1 MASNPC
7 SSHINCKLH
16 GDNVANCG
24 PYPQI
29 YADFTITFTRQ
40 SSPPSQV
47 NWAITGMDR
56 NTCFPNPNGAYGQN
70 WYGFVFNAYVSVNGS
85 DEDLLSSS
93 SSLSPLIAKVA
104 SPYQDLNWWKSTY
117 TTLYTPSGT
126 LTSTYNTT
134 TISLY
139 VENKHDCTYNS
150 KYCYRLGNT
159 GTYMRIA
166 TFTVDIPDSD
176 YTVSYDTI
184 GGVPA
189 IASQKKSSGSALTL
203 TNIVPSKQYTVAYY
217 NNTES
222 SYPTDIVKLGMT
234 FENWKCSADNQL
246 YAPGSSYSINQNCV
260 MTAQWTATFV
270 AIDMPDKYYT
280 LTYDYNG
287 GTGSPASVQVARGSK
302 CYVEHI
308 GGTSHYVC
316 EPGEEYTTPVNP
328 DSPLELYPS
337 YGSAAYPVS
346 SMPVP
351 IKACNKFLGWY
362 KDPQLTQKITSVLIM
377 DGDTTIYAKW
387 EPSTIHYFG
396 PDWTTSTDFTWRY
409 VDGAWHKIGHMYR
422 YDASQGKWIDLI
434 PTPQPAI
441 VFKAGEGLTPYYDE
455 GTINLY
461 NGNISF
467 WHVQQDY
474 ILKPAGFMDKNNA
487 MITFGGEC
495 ERGNYRYLCCEGEV
509 WDGSD
514 GPYNSCSISI
524 RAKRKG
530 KGDSA
535 DNRPAPELMAYL
547 VNYADRSNAAGTSPW
562 YNVGR
567 TTIRIDLSKFIAE
580 TFYISIHGCDCQA
593 KIYNIWF
600 E

>member
-1 MASNPC
+1 M
-7 SSHINCKLH
+7 
-16 GDNVANCG
+16 
-24 PYPQI
+24 
-29 YADFTITFTRQ
+29 TF
-40 SSPPSQV
+40 
-47 NWAITGMDR
+47 G
-56 NTCFPNPNGAYGQN
+56 
-70 WYGFVFNAYVSVNGS
+70 
-85 DEDLLSSS
+85 
-93 SSLSPLIAKVA
+93 
-104 SPYQDLNWWKSTY
+104 
-117 TTLYTPSGT
+117 TTS
-126 LTSTYNTT
+126 
-134 TISLY
+134 
-139 VENKHDCTYNS
+139 ENK
-150 KYCYRLGNT
+150 
-159 GTYMRIA
+159 
-166 TFTVDIPDSD
+166 
-176 YTVSYDTI
+176 
-184 GGVPA
+184 
-189 IASQKKSSGSALTL
+189 
-203 TNIVPSKQYTVAYY
+203 
-217 NNTES
+217 
-222 SYPTDIVKLGMT
+222 
-234 FENWKCSADNQL
+234 WKCSADNNL
-246 YAPGSSYSINQNCV
+246 YAPGSSYSINQSCT
-260 MTAQWTATFV
+260 MTANWV
-270 AIDMPDKYYT
+270 AKFNLIDMPDAYYR
-280 LTYDYNG
+280 LTYNYRG
-287 GTGSPASVQVARGSK
+287 GSDSREYDDVARGSK
-302 CYVEHI
+302 CYVDVNSQYI
-308 GGTSHYVC
+308 GD
-316 EPGEEYTTPVNP
+316 PDEEYTTDFNPVGQLN
-328 DSPLELYPS
+328 LYPS
-337 YGSAAYPVS
+337 YGSATYPVS
-346 SMPVP
+346 NMPVP
-351 IKACNKFLGWY
+351 TRSGYSFVGWY

-434 PTPQPAI
+434 PAPQPAV

-514 GPYNSCSISI
+514 GPFNSCSISI

-562 YNVGR
+562 YNVDK
-567 TTIRIDLSKFIAE
+567 TTIRIDLSQFIAE